1 MAVQRQRRQRR
12 HHGVVLLFTIL
23 AVSCKTDPR
32 LVGDDAGAV
41 LAARVDAAGADG
53 GDAAHE
59 AGPALD
65 ATSPA
70 PPPTVTR
77 HGGRDLEEQPPPQAK
92 STVPTS
98 WSDGE
103 DLLVHGRS
111 DCNAVLKREWVRI
124 TCPNAASVALLG
136 GSVDGV
142 MLDVHEPPPDPHAAE
157 TFGRPPRNLM
167 GVAVFPVRR
176 GDRRLFQ
183 FNLFSQGAMN
193 AYESSPDSVTPGPV
207 LSEVWLDGEK
217 GPRLEA
223 D

>member
-1 MAVQRQRRQRR
+1 MAVQRQRR
-12 HHGVVLLFTIL
+12 HHAIALLFTIL

-32 LVGDDAGAV
+32 LVGEDASAA
-41 LAARVDAAGADG
+41 LADAAVVDSGE
-53 GDAAHE
+53 AAT
-59 AGPALD
+59 ALD

-70 PPPTVTR
+70 PPPSVTR

-111 DCNAVLKREWVRI
+111 DCSAVLKREWVRI
-124 TCPNAASVALLG
+124 TCPNAASVALLA

-142 MLDVHEPPPDPHAAE
+142 MLDVNEPPPDPHAAE
-157 TFGRPPRNLM
+157 TFGRPPRNLT
-167 GVAVFPVRR
+167 GVAIFPVRR

-183 FNLFSQGAMN
+183 FNLFSQGAIN

-207 LSEVWLDGEK
+207 LSEVWLGGDK